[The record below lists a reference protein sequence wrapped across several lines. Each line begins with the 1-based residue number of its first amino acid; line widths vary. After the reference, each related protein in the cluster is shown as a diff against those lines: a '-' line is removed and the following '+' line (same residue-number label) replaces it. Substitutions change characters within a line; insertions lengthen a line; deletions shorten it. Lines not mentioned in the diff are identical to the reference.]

1 MLKDFQVTTL
11 SNTPAKVL
19 LENFLKILTS
29 IKIQYV
35 IERSIFVAAMEN
47 LQHLKLHMGKC
58 LNAVMKNGVTIEIS
72 RNCGLLSQKYQSGKN
87 DGQERLYVI

>member
-19 LENFLKILTS
+19 LENFLGTRIVLKILTS

-35 IERSIFVAAMEN
+35 IERSIFVPAVKN
-47 LQHLKLHMGKC
+47 LQVLKLHMGKC
-58 LNAVMKNGVTIEIS
+58 LNAVMKNGVTIKTS
-72 RNCGLLSQKYQSGKN
+72 RNCGLL
-87 DGQERLYVI
+87 